1 MRSLGALWLIVFI
14 GLMGFGITVL
24 PFPLVAEQFGASDFW
39 KTFGG
44 AGIFSLFQFLST
56 PLWGRCSDAW
66 GRKRILA
73 LSMAGSVLAYLWLA
87 YAGSLTSLIVAR
99 AFGGIMSGNIAAA
112 FAYAT
117 DVTDVKNRARG
128 LGIVTSAFGLGFAVG
143 PLIGAYFGVTADGTP
158 SLFWPGIISA
168 VLSAIALLG
177 TILFLPESLPVES
190 RKPFRRAKVAAA
202 GPKPNPFASPNLLWL
217 LFAALCMTVAGA
229 CMQSVYPFWARDVFG
244 YGVQQL
250 GPQFFLLAILS
261 ATGQLGFVGPMVKR
275 FGEKPTAMISLLGI
289 GIGLLLLA
297 AAQTPIALWGGIVI
311 FGLSMGLVTPS
322 LTSLI
327 SFEADPKNRG
337 ALMGYYQATGAAG
350 RIVGPAIAGPLYFS
364 LGHSAP
370 YLLSAAL
377 VGMGALLLT
386 RVSVAVRQRP

>member
-66 GRKRILA
+66 GRKRILV

-87 YAGSLTSLIVAR
+87 HAGSLGSLIMAR
-99 AFGGIMSGNIAAA
+99 VFGGIMSGNIAAA

-117 DVTDVKNRARG
+117 DVTEAKNRARG

-143 PLIGAYFGVTADGTP
+143 PLIGAYFGVAADGTP

-168 VLSAIALLG
+168 GLSALALLG
-177 TILFLPESLPVES
+177 TIFFLPESLPVES
-190 RKPFRRAKVAAA
+190 RKPFRRAKGAAA
-202 GPKPNPFASPNLLWL
+202 GPRPKPSASPNLLWL
-217 LFAALCMTVAGA
+217 LIATLCTTVAFA

-250 GPQFFLLAILS
+250 GSQFFVLAILS
-261 ATGQLGFVGPMVKR
+261 ATGQLGFVGPMVRR
-275 FGEKPTAMISLLGI
+275 FGEKPTAMASLLGL
-289 GIGLLLLA
+289 GIGLMLLA
-297 AAQTPIALWGGIVI
+297 AAQTPIALWSGIVV

-322 LTSLI
+322 ITSLI
-327 SFEADPKNRG
+327 SFEADPENRG
-337 ALMGYYQATGAAG
+337 ALMGYYQATSAAG

-370 YLLSAAL
+370 YVLSAAF
-377 VGMGALLLT
+377 VGTGALLLA
-386 RVSVAVRQRP
+386 RVSPAARPRR